1 LVTAAVNTRDDIDGG
16 GGDHCDHSDK
26 VVVEVNS
33 LGKEKPKPNRSTVF
47 LNIEG
52 SWYTSPFF
60 CSVFLIKSVA
70 TDTGSF
76 KSYQSNGLI
85 LQRKFFRIPRP
96 TWCPGHE

>member
-1 LVTAAVNTRDDIDGG
+1 
-16 GGDHCDHSDK
+16 

-60 CSVFLIKSVA
+60 CSVFLTKSVA
-70 TDTGSF
+70 IGTESF
-76 KSYQSNGLI
+76 KSCRLNGAI
-85 LQRKFFRIPRP
+85 LLKKFFRIPRP
-96 TWCPGHE
+96 TWCSERGSRKL